1 MPVNPMRVILVSDY
15 GSVTGGAARVAIS
28 EARAL
33 AERGVE
39 VVFACAL
46 APLSSELDHPL
57 IRVRCLGADH
67 VWAIG
72 SRWRAATQGIWN
84 AAAGHWLRALLRE
97 SSDGQTLV
105 HFHQWTKAFSPSVLA
120 AGTASGLPMVVTLHD
135 YFLHCP
141 NGAYFV
147 YPQQRPCRVPPM
159 SAACWVTH
167 CDSRSRAHKA
177 VRLLRQVATNAALAG
192 GHPLNLIHVS
202 ERAAAVARPL
212 LARAARQWVLPNPIE
227 IPLGDRIPAERNRAV
242 VYLGRVTLEK
252 GCVQLAQAAALAG
265 VPLLVMGEG
274 PALEAMRNANPE
286 LAIRPWGDQ
295 AAVAACFA
303 QARAL
308 ALPSLWYET
317 GGMVTQEALARGV
330 PAVVTT
336 TSGAAETLGEDRGL
350 LVPPGDVEALAAAL
364 HRLNDDAL
372 VQHLSENAYR
382 YMSTGPHRPAAH
394 AEGLLDIYRSVL
406 SEPRERAA

>member
-1 MPVNPMRVILVSDY
+1 MRVILVCDF

-33 AERGVE
+33 AERGVD

-46 APLSSELDHPL
+46 APVSSELDHPR

-67 VWAIG
+67 IWAIG
-72 SRWRAATQGIWN
+72 SRWRAAIHGIWN
-84 AAAGHWLRALLRE
+84 AAAGHWLHALLRE
-97 SSDGQTLV
+97 CRDNATLV

-120 AGTASGLPMVVTLHD
+120 AGTASGLPVVVTLHD
-135 YFLHCP
+135 YFLRCP

-147 YPQQRPCRVPPM
+147 YPRQQPCQLQPL
-159 SAACWVTH
+159 SARCWAAD

-177 VRLLRQVATNAALAG
+177 VRLVRQLATNAAVAG

-202 ERAAAVARPL
+202 ERAATVAHPL

-227 IPLGDRIPAERNRAV
+227 IPSGDRVPAERNRAI
-242 VYLGRVTLEK
+242 VYLGRITPEK
-252 GCVQLAQAAALAG
+252 GCVLLAQAAALAG
-265 VPLLVMGEG
+265 VPLLAMGAG
-274 PALEAMRNANPE
+274 PALEAMRTANPDME
-286 LAIRPWGDQ
+286 VRPWGDQ
-295 AAVAACFA
+295 AAVAGCLA

-336 TSGAAETLGEDRGL
+336 TSGAAEILGDDRGL
-350 LVPPGDVEALAAAL
+350 LVPPGDVQALAAAL

-372 VQHLSENAYR
+372 VRRLSENAYR
-382 YMSTGPHRPAAH
+382 FMGTGPHQPAVH
-394 AEGLLDIYRSVL
+394 AERLLDIYRTL
-406 SEPRERAA
+406 LTDRREAVA

>member
-1 MPVNPMRVILVSDY
+1 MRVILVSDY

-46 APLSSELDHPL
+46 APVSDELDHPL
-57 IRVRCLGADH
+57 IRVRCLDADH

-97 SSDGQTLV
+97 CRNDQTLV

-135 YFLHCP
+135 YFLRCP

-147 YPQQRPCRVPPM
+147 YPRQQPCQLQPLSPRCW
-159 SAACWVTH
+159 AAD

-177 VRLLRQVATNAALAG
+177 VRLLRQLATNAAVAG

-202 ERAAAVARPL
+202 ARAAAVARPL
-212 LARAARQWVLPNPIE
+212 LARTARQWVLPNPIE
-227 IPLGDRIPAERNRAV
+227 IPGGDRVPAERNRAI
-242 VYLGRVTLEK
+242 VYVGRITPEK
-252 GCVQLAQAAALAG
+252 GCVVLARAAALAG
-265 VPLLVMGEG
+265 VPLLAMGEG
-274 PALEAMRNANPE
+274 PALEPMRAANPE
-286 LAIRPWGDQ
+286 MEIRPWGDQ
-295 AAVAACFA
+295 AAVAGCLV

-317 GGMVTQEALARGV
+317 GGMVAQEALARGV

-336 TSGAAETLGEDRGL
+336 TSGAAETLGDDRGL
-350 LVPPGDVEALAAAL
+350 LVPSGDVEALAAAL
-364 HRLNDDAL
+364 RRLNDDAL
-372 VQHLSENAYR
+372 VQRLSENAYR

-394 AEGLLDIYRSVL
+394 AEGLLDIYRSL
-406 SEPRERAA
+406 LTDHRERAA